1 MGSIPVGIWI
11 SDLPGVGKLGA
22 KQWYMVV
29 HCHLV
34 SVEIITSG
42 RNPLVKQ
49 HRAKIVL
56 KWKIGLEFMMLL
68 AWEQI

>member
-11 SDLPGVGKLGA
+11 IDLPGSGKLGA
-22 KQWYMVV
+22 KQG

-34 SVEIITSG
+34 SVEIIPSG

-56 KWKIGLEFMMLL
+56 KWKIGLEFLMFL